1 MEPKKIYRFGKQ
13 EIPDDAYTVELG
25 KARVVKE
32 GGDLT
37 VVSWGAMVNE
47 SLKAIKNIEEKDDVS
62 IELIDLR
69 TISPWDKETVMAS
82 VKKTG
87 RIAVVTEAVKSFG
100 PAAEIIA
107 SVNEMAFLY
116 LEAPPTR
123 ITGLDVIV
131 PLARGEHHHLPNAN
145 YIAYNLTKVLNY

>member
-1 MEPKKIYRFGKQ
+1 
-13 EIPDDAYTVELG
+13 
-25 KARVVKE
+25 
-32 GGDLT
+32 
-37 VVSWGAMVNE
+37 MVNE